1 MRREVSLG
9 DHLDDLL
16 GHYGPDHTRC
26 GIEVKDEGPI
36 ELLQDILEVGIL
48 EK

>member
-9 DHLDDLL
+9 NHLDDLL
-16 GHYGPDHTRC
+16 GHYGSDHTRC
-26 GIEVKDEGPI
+26 GIKVKVEGSI
-36 ELLQDILEVGIL
+36 ELLQDVLEVGIL